1 MTTVET
7 ETSNTGERTVVLK
20 KISEHFW
27 MLQSDD
33 GLVKLTWFG
42 ATRGEVLGRFNAYIR
57 SVDLDRIRYKPRVSV

>member
-1 MTTVET
+1 MTTAENET
-7 ETSNTGERTVVLK
+7 PDTGERTVVLK

-57 SVDLDRIRYKPRVSV
+57 SVDLDKIRYKPRGKV

>member
-1 MTTVET
+1 MTTAEN

-20 KISEHFW
+20 KVSEHFW

-57 SVDLDRIRYKPRVSV
+57 SVDLDKIRYKPRGKV

>member
-1 MTTVET
+1 MTTAENET
-7 ETSNTGERTVVLK
+7 PDTGERTVVLK
-20 KISEHFW
+20 KVSEHFW

>member
-1 MTTVET
+1 M
-7 ETSNTGERTVVLK
+7 VLK
-20 KISEHFW
+20 KISENFW

-57 SVDLDRIRYKPRVSV
+57 SVDLDRIRYKSRVGV

>member
-1 MTTVET
+1 MTTAENET
-7 ETSNTGERTVVLK
+7 PDTGERTVVLK
-20 KISEHFW
+20 KVSEHFW

-57 SVDLDRIRYKPRVSV
+57 SVDLDKIRYKPRGKV